1 MINKMENLI
10 NKSKLK
16 KVLSKLN
23 YRVNNENL
31 NLISN
36 ILSENSLEIIE
47 KILRN
52 ARISGRKTL
61 RKEDIIL

>member
-1 MINKMENLI
+1 MENLI

-23 YRVNNENL
+23 YRINSKNL